1 MSLSNPSQLL
11 LRNIDL
17 LNANNPLLINP
28 PADQLISEIK
38 QHDSAV
44 KLSCFTFDYAHYCY
58 LSSLN
63 KAECYFAA
71 DYQTTHDN
79 KHDLVVIFFPKS
91 KNEFTYTLAMLANH
105 LTDNANVLIVGEN
118 KSGVKSAIKLT
129 HSFLSHCEKV
139 DSARHCTLFSGQ
151 FNNQHNN
158 FELSQWY
165 KNYSLNINNIELT
178 ISSLPGVFSQ
188 NELDVGTKLLLNN
201 LPPKMHGEVLDFGC
215 GAGVISAYIGK
226 KHPNIK
232 LNLLDINA
240 LALKSAEQTLAIN
253 GLQGNIFASDSL
265 NNVKGKY
272 QHIVANPPF
281 HQGVKTHYA
290 ATESFLAGIKQHIK
304 NSGDITIVANSF
316 LRYQSIMEDNIG
328 KTTKIINKS
337 GFAIYRCQL

>member
-17 LNANNPLLINP
+17 LNAKNPLLINP
-28 PADQLISEIK
+28 PADQLCREIK
-38 QHDSAV
+38 QHYSDTE
-44 KLSCFTFDYAHYCY
+44 LSCFTFNYADH
-58 LSSLN
+58 LFLTNLN
-63 KAECYFAA
+63 SVQCYFDAE
-71 DYQTTHDN
+71 YLPTHDN
-79 KHDLVVIFFPKS
+79 KHDVVVIFFPKS
-91 KNEFTYTLAMLANH
+91 KHEFTYTLAMLANH
-105 LTDNANVLIVGEN
+105 LTDNANILIVGEN

-151 FNNQHNN
+151 FNNQRNN

-188 NELDVGTKLLLNN
+188 NELDAGTKLLLNN
-201 LPPKMHGEVLDFGC
+201 LPPKMHSEVLDFGC
-215 GAGVISAYIGK
+215 GAGVLSAYIGK
-226 KHPNIK
+226 KYPNTK
-232 LNLLDINA
+232 LNLLDVSA

-253 GLQGNIFASDSL
+253 GLQGNVFASDSL
-265 NNVKGKY
+265 SNVKGKY

-304 NSGDITIVANSF
+304 NSGDISIVANSF

-328 KTTKIINKS
+328 KTTKISNKN

>member
-17 LNANNPLLINP
+17 LNAKNPLLINP
-28 PADQLISEIK
+28 PADQLSKEIK
-38 QHDSAV
+38 QHYHDAE
-44 KLSCFTFDYAHYCY
+44 LSCFTFNYADY
-58 LSSLN
+58 LFLTNLN
-63 KAECYFAA
+63 NAQCYFAA
-71 DYQTTHDN
+71 EYRPSTQI
-79 KHDLVVIFFPKS
+79 KHDLAIIFFPKS
-91 KNEFTYTLAMLANH
+91 KHEFSYTLTMLNKH
-105 LTDNANVLIVGEN
+105 LAENASVLIVGEN
-118 KSGVKSAIKLT
+118 NSGVKSVLKLT
-129 HSFLSHCEKV
+129 TNFLNNNGKV

-151 FNNQHNN
+151 FNNEVQP

-201 LPPKMHGEVLDFGC
+201 LPHKMHSEVLDFGC

-226 KHPNIK
+226 KYSNIK

-240 LALKSAEQTLAIN
+240 LALKSAEKTLAIN

-265 NNVKGKY
+265 SNVSGKY

-290 ATESFLAGIKQHIK
+290 ATESFLTGIKQHIK
-304 NSGDITIVANSF
+304 NSGDITIVANNF
-316 LRYQSIMEDNIG
+316 LRYQNIMEDNIG
-328 KTTKIINKS
+328 KTTKITNKN
-337 GFAIYRCQL
+337 GFAIYRCQF